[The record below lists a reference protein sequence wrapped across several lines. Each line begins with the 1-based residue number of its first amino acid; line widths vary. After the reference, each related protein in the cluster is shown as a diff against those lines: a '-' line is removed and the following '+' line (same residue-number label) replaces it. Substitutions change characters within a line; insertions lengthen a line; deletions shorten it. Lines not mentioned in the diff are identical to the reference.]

1 LLLRI
6 PMPAAKTLL
15 KFATVPIL
23 INDVMLCSSCS
34 SLLLQRPELLE
45 NSNRIQCFNA
55 WDSVFSTVLTTS
67 IPTIN
72 NSVVSTACCL
82 DATYRK
88 NKRNRVRSIGK
99 YYQVLPLLQAHRMF
113 DVAIDATSQSKVDL
127 TIDIVVSP
135 AKRIGVIVRVG
146 ASQPKATTVA
156 CVQTVAKLDSSF
168 ILVVRSESMV

>member
-1 LLLRI
+1 
-6 PMPAAKTLL
+6 
-15 KFATVPIL
+15 
-23 INDVMLCSSCS
+23 
-34 SLLLQRPELLE
+34 
-45 NSNRIQCFNA
+45 
-55 WDSVFSTVLTTS
+55 
-67 IPTIN
+67 
-72 NSVVSTACCL
+72 
-82 DATYRK
+82 
-88 NKRNRVRSIGK
+88 
-99 YYQVLPLLQAHRMF
+99 MF